1 MFELINLKGNTYCY
15 TMPTNVGIYL
25 NEDDS
30 VYLIDTGVNERSAQ
44 KILAALEEKGWRV
57 KAVLLTHAHTDHA
70 GGCRYIVEA
79 TGCKAYATQAERVF
93 VEYPDLEPAM
103 VYGTFPC
110 KDFRGKVM
118 NTPACSVHDISEF
131 EFPQGFEMFHLPGHF
146 ADMVGFRTPD
156 EVYFVADAA
165 IAEETL
171 QRSPMS
177 YIFDV
182 ERHYETL
189 EKIKAFQGEL
199 CVPSHAQPTRDIASL
214 ADKNARALDRVGED
228 ILEFLSSPK
237 TAEEL
242 AECFARRWQL
252 PEDFVHY
259 VMTCSGVR
267 AYLTYLRHRGVAE
280 YFFED
285 NRMLWKKTSS

>member
-15 TMPTNVGIYL
+15 TMPTNVGIYV
-25 NEDDS
+25 NGDDS

-44 KILAALEEKGWRV
+44 KILAALGEKGWSV

-70 GGCRYIVEA
+70 GGCKYIVET
-79 TGCKAYATQAERVF
+79 TGCKVYATQAERVF

-118 NTPACSVHDISEF
+118 NTPACRVYDIE
-131 EFPQGFEMFHLPGHF
+131 ELKLPEGFEIFHLPGHF
-146 ADMVGFRTPD
+146 ADMIGFKTPD
-156 EVYFVADAA
+156 DVYFVADAV

-177 YIFDV
+177 YIFDI
-182 ERHYETL
+182 ERHCETL
-189 EKIKAFQGEL
+189 EKIKGFQGKL
-199 CVPSHAQPTRDIASL
+199 CVPSHAQPTRDIATL
-214 ADKNARALDRVGED
+214 VDKNSQALDRVNKD
-228 ILEFLSSPK
+228 ILELLSTPK

-242 AECFARRWQL
+242 AESFAQKWQL

-259 VMTCSGVR
+259 VMTSSGVR
-267 AYLTYLRHRGVAE
+267 AHLTYLRHRGLAE
-280 YFFED
+280 YTFAD
-285 NRMLWKKTSS
+285 NRMLWQKASF